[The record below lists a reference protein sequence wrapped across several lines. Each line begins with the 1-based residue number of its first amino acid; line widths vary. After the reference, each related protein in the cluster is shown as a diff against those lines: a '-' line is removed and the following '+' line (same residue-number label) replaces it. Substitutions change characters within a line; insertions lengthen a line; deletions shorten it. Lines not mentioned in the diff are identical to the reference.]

1 MFSSNRTAV
10 RWFLTALS
18 ITILPIENAL
28 CAPQAFVHVALEWG
42 SPTKTVYTYVF
53 SGVITCQHKPC
64 SNARVDV
71 DLVTATEGV
80 VTQSTQAGED
90 GRYQLEVSVPGSPE
104 DSSSWKIAAHTA
116 SISDQES
123 AEAEGRII
131 LMEDQKTV
139 VVDRSLLLIQ
149 A

>member
-1 MFSSNRTAV
+1 MFSSNRTCV
-10 RWFLTALS
+10 RWFLIALS
-18 ITILPIENAL
+18 LIILPIENAL

-42 SPTKTVYTYVF
+42 SPNKTVYTYVF
-53 SGVITCQHKPC
+53 SGLITCQNKPC
-64 SNARVDV
+64 ANARVAV
-71 DLVTATEGV
+71 DLVTPTEGV
-80 VTQSTQAGED
+80 ISLA
-90 GRYQLEVSVPGSPE
+90 GSPE

-116 SISDQES
+116 SVSDQAS